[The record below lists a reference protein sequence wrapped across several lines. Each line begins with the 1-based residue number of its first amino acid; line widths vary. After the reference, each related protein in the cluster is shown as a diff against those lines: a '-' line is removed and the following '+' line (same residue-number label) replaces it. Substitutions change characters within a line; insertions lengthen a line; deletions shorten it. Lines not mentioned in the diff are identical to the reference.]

1 MTPRVSSDIDQHIGR
16 RIRERR
22 LAMEMSQEDFA
33 NHLNGTEGVS
43 FQQVQK
49 YEKGVNRVSAGR
61 LLEIARILRVDVGW
75 FYLGLP
81 GATPPAYEADPAADA
96 FVGSRE
102 GQSLIR
108 AFAAIRSTQLRRAV
122 MNLADDL
129 ALGEAL
135 QQAAE

>member
-1 MTPRVSSDIDQHIGR
+1 MNAQHPNAIDIHVGR
-16 RIRERR
+16 RMRERR
-22 LAMEMSQEDFA
+22 IALGISQETFGNA
-33 NHLNGTEGVS
+33 LNGDEGLS

-49 YEKGVNRVSAGR
+49 YEKGRNRISASR
-61 LLEIARILRVDVGW
+61 LLEIAGALKVDIGY
-75 FYLGLP
+75 FFIGLP
-81 GATPPAYEADPAADA
+81 GGTPEGITPDPAADA

-108 AFAAIRSTQLRRAV
+108 AFAMIRSTQLRRAV

-129 ALGEAL
+129 AIGEAI